1 MLPVCGDGVIFL
13 FILQKNKNVKQ
24 KVLRDENDY
33 TKDEIKEIYKKI
45 DLTDEKI
52 YDEDILEENGWF
64 LEDTVTYIVNGVTI
78 E

>member
-1 MLPVCGDGVIFL
+1 M
-13 FILQKNKNVKQ
+13 K
-24 KVLRDENDY
+24 
-33 TKDEIKEIYKKI
+33 
-45 DLTDEKI
+45 KI